1 MNQWQKDAI
10 KLFREARKWAS
21 QTGNA
26 SLHRACARAIDAL
39 AESGQCVPLELR
51 RYAIETH
58 ELYGRPKVLR
68 CRVPH
73 DCAVI

>member
-1 MNQWQKDAI
+1 VNQWQKDAI

-21 QTGNA
+21 QTGNV
-26 SLHRACARAIDAL
+26 SLHQACARAIDAL

-58 ELYGRPKVLR
+58 ALYGRSKVSSVEPTIR
-68 CRVPH
+68 EF
-73 DCAVI
+73 IG